1 VLFQLLKTREKE
13 IALSETALWVVTPLV
28 IANILYA
35 TLAGGYFVI
44 QHRPGMALA
53 FAGYVIANIGL
64 IWDAIP

>member
-1 VLFQLLKTREKE
+1 M
-13 IALSETALWVVTPLV
+13 SETTLWVITPLV
-28 IANILYA
+28 IASILYA

-64 IWDAIP
+64 IWDAVP